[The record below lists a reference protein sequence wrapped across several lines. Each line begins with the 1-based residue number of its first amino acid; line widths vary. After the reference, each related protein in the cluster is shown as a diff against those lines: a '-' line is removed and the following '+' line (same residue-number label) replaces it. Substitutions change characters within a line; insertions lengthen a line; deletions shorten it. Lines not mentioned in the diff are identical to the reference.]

1 MKERLLEAAEAA
13 RSRAHAPY
21 SGFTVGA
28 AVLTA
33 DGRIHTGCNVEISS
47 YSHTCCAE
55 RVAVFKAVSEG
66 DTELVACA
74 VMTDISP
81 PASPCGACRQVLNDF
96 GPGMTMILANPAGEV
111 LEVPLSALL
120 PQAFTPEQVLQKIK
134 ARHGGG

>member
-1 MKERLLEAAEAA
+1 MRAE
-13 RSRAHAPY
+13 
-21 SGFTVGA
+21 
-28 AVLTA
+28 
-33 DGRIHTGCNVEISS
+33 DGSIHTGCNVEVSS

-66 DTELVACA
+66 HRRLTACA

-81 PASPCGACRQVLNDF
+81 PASPCGACRQVLYDF
-96 GPGMTMILANPAGEV
+96 GPDMVMILANPAGEV
-111 LEVPLSALL
+111 IEIPLAELL